1 MLGKLYLTSKDSG
14 LRILDD
20 SAIHILYGT
29 IADNRHGIMLEW
41 VIGCPRDRSRC
52 AHGYISTLLVH
63 GHDAREWIL
72 CYQSS
77 HGCLD
82 HARAMAKHHADNAVA
97 SQQLVLGL
105 KCRRLGFIGSMAD
118 CRPSSIRG
126 RNQRLLRRFPTMLP
140 PTIPRQSPVSLSDLP
155 P

>member
-1 MLGKLYLTSKDSG
+1 MLGKLYLISNDSG

-29 IADNRHGIMLEW
+29 IADNRHGMLEW
-41 VIGCPRDRSRC
+41 VIGRPRDWSRC
-52 AHGYISTLLVH
+52 AHGYVSSLLVH
-63 GHDAREWIL
+63 GRDAREWIL

-77 HGCLD
+77 QGWLD
-82 HARAMAKHHADNAVA
+82 HARATVKHHADNAVA

-105 KCRRLGFIGSMAD
+105 KCRRLGFIGARAD
-118 CRPSSIRG
+118 CMVPSIRG
-126 RNQRLLRRFPTMLP
+126 RNQRLLRGFPTMLP
-140 PTIPRQSPVSLSDLP
+140 PTIPRQPPVSLSDLP